1 MSMKLNVGLSRKI
14 GESNYGSRGA
24 SCHVEVEL
32 DFATLSHDPARFQQ
46 RAQEAF
52 AACRQAVEEELAQ
65 SPAAASIAH
74 QRNNRTYTSPPPT
87 AGPRVSTTNSPR
99 PATAA
104 QVKAIRAIA
113 HRAGIQ
119 LASELNERYGV
130 HSPEGLDLRQASQLI
145 DVLKEQF
152 DAQSVG

>member
-46 RAQEAF
+46 RVQEAF
-52 AACRQAVEEELAQ
+52 AACRQAVEEELARPSAGDASDPPRPSQ
-65 SPAAASIAH
+65 ALRSAPAN
-74 QRNNRTYTSPPPT
+74 RNIGSDR
-87 AGPRVSTTNSPR
+87 SPR

-119 LASELNERYGV
+119 IASELTTRYGV
-130 HSPEGLDLRQASQLI
+130 RTPEALDLRQASQLI
-145 DVLKEQF
+145 DALKEQL
-152 DAQSVG
+152 DAQPVAG